1 MNTSLFAYEICITQD
16 SVQNCVNCRQ
26 KPTAGITAIAG
37 AFDRLLPQFCE
48 EISQNA
54 ASILQ
59 NGDIVKLTLF
69 VSNPHLTMRLG
80 SNRSEL
86 HIQHFVEK
94 ITPSTQ
100 KLWGSIAELGKSA
113 WYIEAVMEIVAEI
126 RRRASLN

>member
-1 MNTSLFAYEICITQD
+1 MITSLFSYQIQITQD

-37 AFDRLLPQFCE
+37 AFDRLLPPFCE
-48 EISQNA
+48 EIEDNA

-59 NGDIVKLTLF
+59 DGDIVKLTLF
-69 VSNPHLTMRLG
+69 IGNPHLTMRLG
-80 SNRSEL
+80 SNRSKL

-94 ITPSTQ
+94 ITLPTQ
-100 KLWGSIAELGKSA
+100 QLWESIAEIGKSV
-113 WYIEAVMEIVAEI
+113 WYTEAVMEIVAEI